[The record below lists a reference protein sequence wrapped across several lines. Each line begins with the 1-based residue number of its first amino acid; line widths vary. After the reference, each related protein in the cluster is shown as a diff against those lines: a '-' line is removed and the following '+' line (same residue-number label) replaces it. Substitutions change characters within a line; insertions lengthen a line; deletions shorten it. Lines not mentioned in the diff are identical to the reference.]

1 MLACS
6 SFKTPSL
13 PKKVNWLF
21 DILDIV
27 VIALSHLEPCSI
39 THCRLKM
46 AVVKGLRTPKT
57 ESKISSLTPPLGG
70 PVAAVGE
77 GPTLTPTDST
87 DWGVVRIVW
96 FVRLMCEGAQT
107 ELGANGIIYIKDPF
121 CSKGGS
127 APASNRSRFPQTGEG
142 YPGHIDQR

>member
-6 SFKTPSL
+6 NFKTPSL

-27 VIALSHLEPCSI
+27 VIALSHLEPCST

-87 DWGVVRIVW
+87 DWGVVRGVW
-96 FVRLMCEGAQT
+96 FGRLMCERAQT
-107 ELGANGIIYIKDPF
+107 ELGGERYSSYNGPVLF
-121 CSKGGS
+121 EGRERPSVEQV
-127 APASNRSRFPQTGEG
+127 PLPTNR
-142 YPGHIDQR
+142 